1 MVEVKT
7 IVQPWQNYGELQL
20 KVVIDCFALSLGGKP
35 PIALSEGKPHLK
47 CLGLRGGGMMI
58 KRSSSC

>member
-20 KVVIDCFALSLGGKP
+20 KVVIGSFTLSLGGKS
-35 PIALSEGKPHLK
+35 PIAFLEGKPH
-47 CLGLRGGGMMI
+47 
-58 KRSSSC
+58 